1 MADLSKAPKSPDSTP
16 GPTATSPAR
25 SKAASPRSKTASPR
39 SPGSPEIEAAPD
51 QVEVDEGV
59 DASAS
64 VTDEQLSTYT
74 ASLSSSVLDYP
85 TENGRRYHAFRAGV
99 YYGPN
104 DETELDRL
112 DLLSAVVFKTIGKLY
127 YAPVEEEKTHRVLDI
142 GTGTGIWAIEAAEHF
157 PNAEIIGNDL
167 SASQPT
173 WVPPNVKFEIDD
185 VESPWVAKP
194 YDFIFSRTMAGAIK
208 DWPKLVNN
216 IYNNVNPG
224 GWAEFQDWNTR
235 YYSDDGSLTD
245 EHACTK
251 MCDTFAEAC
260 SIIGHDPNPGSK
272 IAQWVEEA
280 GFINVYHRQFMIPI
294 GPWAKDPHYK
304 ELGMMNLAQILE
316 GLETFMLRLLTGVLG
331 WSNIEVQVLLAQVR
345 NELKKGVFHGYMK
358 FYVVYGQKPDAK

>member
-1 MADLSKAPKSPDSTP
+1 MADASKAPNSPESPP
-16 GPTATSPAR
+16 GPTSTSPAR
-25 SKAASPRSKTASPR
+25 SKTASPRSKTASPR
-39 SPGSPEIEAAPD
+39 SPGSPDIEAAPD

-59 DASAS
+59 GASAS

-74 ASLSSSVLDYP
+74 LHLFRRVSLIIQRRMAAATMLSGLEFTMDP
-85 TENGRRYHAFRAGV
+85 T
-99 YYGPN
+99 
-104 DETELDRL
+104 TRL

-127 YAPVEEEKTHRVLDI
+127 YAPVEAEKTHRVLDI

-216 IYNNVNPG
+216 IYNADRGMLFSNVNPG
-224 GWAEFQDWNTR
+224 GWAEFQDWNTT
-235 YYSDDGSLTD
+235 YYSDDGSLTA

-260 SIIGHDPNPGSK
+260 NIIGHDPNPGSK
-272 IAQWVEEA
+272 ISQWVEEA

-316 GLETFMLRLLTGVLG
+316 GSETFMLRLLTGVLG
-331 WSNIEVQVLLAQVR
+331 WSTLEVQVLLAQVR
-345 NELKKGVFHGYMK
+345 NELKKGAFHG
-358 FYVVYGQKPDAK
+358 